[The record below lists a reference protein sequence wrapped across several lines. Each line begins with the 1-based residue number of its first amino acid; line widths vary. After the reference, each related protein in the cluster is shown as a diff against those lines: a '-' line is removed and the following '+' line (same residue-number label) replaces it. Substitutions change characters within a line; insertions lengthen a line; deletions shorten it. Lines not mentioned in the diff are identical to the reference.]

1 MAELPVTVSLGPLSS
16 QLADL
21 RLIPSLAA
29 DRKIVSA
36 CCCPSAEHDLSRA
49 AATTPNQERTDDGGR
64 DVSATLGLHASSPCQ
79 VLDPGLEKAM
89 APLLEPVPVGMRQL
103 VVEFVSAPRSVRGPR
118 QAPWPQQ
125 VEPASREPP
134 WLAPELRPV
143 LPRRV
148 LPSLSVRL
156 MAACWPR
163 REAEL
168 ISSLMVLSP
177 ASSRSL
183 PRL

>member
-1 MAELPVTVSLGPLSS
+1 
-16 QLADL
+16 
-21 RLIPSLAA
+21 
-29 DRKIVSA
+29 
-36 CCCPSAEHDLSRA
+36 
-49 AATTPNQERTDDGGR
+49 
-64 DVSATLGLHASSPCQ
+64 
-79 VLDPGLEKAM
+79 M
-89 APLLEPVPVGMRQL
+89 APFLEPVPVGTRQR
-103 VVEFVSAPRSVRGPR
+103 VVELVGAPSSVRGPR
-118 QAPWPQQ
+118 QAPWAQQ

-134 WLAPELRPV
+134 WLALELRPV

-168 ISSLMVLSP
+168 ISSLMVLSL